1 MDSISQ
7 NEIDNKEEII
17 TAFPLVDFFIVSNE
31 SVNDSLK
38 RETILIFDPNFKNLV
53 NNFFEFVIINNI
65 IKTPLNIHPRYK
77 LIVWN
82 DKFRKNNPP
91 NKHKETSPIP
101 V

>member
-1 MDSISQ
+1 MIDSINQ
-7 NEIDNKEEII
+7 NEIDSKEEII

-38 RETILIFDPNFKNLV
+38 RATILIFDPNFKNLV

-65 IKTPLNIHPRYK
+65 IKTPLNTHPRYK
-77 LIVWN
+77 LIS
-82 DKFRKNNPP
+82 KNNPP
-91 NKHKETSPIP
+91 NKHKETNPIP